1 MKRVHWV
8 PNHMVTSAIKWEVN
22 LVSLINGRL
31 TFKTTGSKDHS
42 LNSPYLIG
50 RILGVNYLNVWHYYL
65 LVV

>member
-1 MKRVHWV
+1 
-8 PNHMVTSAIKWEVN
+8 MVTSAIKWEVN